1 MRRIGALLALWLA
14 GCAPPVPPATA
25 PPAAPQRIVSLDYC
39 ADQFVLKLAD
49 RAQIAALSTSADS
62 AFSYMRARAAGL
74 PQVRPRAEDVL
85 GLRPDLVVR
94 SYGGEANIAALLARA
109 RTPLA
114 QLAYGE
120 DFEAVRGNIRAMA
133 AAFGHPERGEALVAE
148 MDARL
153 AAIRPAQRRTALYMT
168 PAGFTTGPG
177 SLVDELLRAAGL
189 ENFETAPGW
198 RPLPLERLA
207 GERPD
212 MVATGFFDTHSTA
225 TDSWSSARHPL
236 ARRQLQARPVV
247 ALDGAWIAC
256 GGWFLVDAVEAL
268 AAPQAMRR

>member
-1 MRRIGALLALWLA
+1 MRRFAALLLAARLA
-14 GCAPPVPPATA
+14 GCAPPVPPAPQA
-25 PPAAPQRIVSLDYC
+25 PAVPQRIVSLDYC

-49 RAQIAALSTSADS
+49 RAQIAALSTSAAS
-62 AFSYMRARAAGL
+62 GFSYMRTSAAGL
-74 PQVRPRAEDVL
+74 PQVRARAEDVL

-94 SYGGEANIAALLARA
+94 SYGGEANIAGLLARA

-133 AAFGHPERGEALVAE
+133 AAFGHPQRGEALVAE

-153 AAIRPAQRRTALYMT
+153 AAIQPGGKRTALYVT

-177 SLVDELLRAAGL
+177 SLVDALLRAAGL

-212 MVATGFFDTHSTA
+212 MVAAGFFNTHTTA
-225 TDSWSSARHPL
+225 ADSWSSMRHPIAL
-236 ARRQLQARPVV
+236 RQMRERPVV
-247 ALDGAWIAC
+247 HLDGAWIAC
-256 GGWFLVDAVEAL
+256 GGWFLVDAAEAL
-268 AAPQAMRR
+268 AAGGGP